1 MTTTT
6 TPRPIIVCFS
16 PKGGVGV
23 TTLAAALIRKS
34 PVPVVAFDLTGTGDL
49 AAVLEEETAYTVG
62 SLARR
67 AGAPGAAL
75 QALIRRRR
83 KKLLLITA
91 TRQDRALY
99 PEAPVG
105 LIRAAR
111 ALRPVVVDAGRRPW
125 PGLTPVTTHLLLVV
139 TPDVRSVHRAEA
151 ALARL
156 REHAG
161 RVVVVENRSTGA
173 SLCPMAWNAF
183 PLPAGR
189 AGLRGLL
196 RGEYGRAVEELVEKI
211 IPRPEPEPGTDPG
224 DAPVGEE
231 RGIIRSAVK
240 RLTQGG

>member
-6 TPRPIIVCFS
+6 APRPIVVCFS

-23 TTLAAALIRKS
+23 TTLTAALVRKS
-34 PVPVVAFDLTGTGDL
+34 PVPLVAFDLTGTDDL
-49 AAVLEEETAYTVG
+49 AAVLEYETAYTVG

-67 AGAPGAAL
+67 AGAPGIAL
-75 QALIRRRR
+75 QTLIRRHRR
-83 KKLLLITA
+83 KLLLVTA
-91 TRQDRALY
+91 TRQDRTLY
-99 PEAPVG
+99 PEAPIG

-111 ALRPVVVDAGRRPW
+111 ALRPVVVDAGRRLW
-125 PGLTPVTTHLLLVV
+125 PGLALVATHLLLVV
-139 TPDVRSVHRAEA
+139 TPDARAIHRAEA

-161 RVVVVENRSTGA
+161 RIIVVENRSTGA
-173 SLCPMAWNAF
+173 SLCPTAWNAF

-189 AGLRGLL
+189 PSLRGLL
-196 RGEYGRAVEELVEKI
+196 RGEYGQAVEELVEKI
-211 IPRPEPEPGTDPG
+211 IPRPEPEPGADPG
-224 DAPVGEE
+224 DAPAREE

>member
-6 TPRPIIVCFS
+6 TPRPIVVCFS

-23 TTLAAALIRKS
+23 TTLAAALVRKS

-49 AAVLEEETAYTVG
+49 AAALEEDVYTVG
-62 SLARR
+62 GLVRR

-75 QALIRRRR
+75 QTLIRKHRR
-83 KKLLLITA
+83 KVLPVAA
-91 TRQDRALY
+91 TPQDRALY

-105 LIRAAR
+105 LIRAAQ

-125 PGLTPVTTHLLLVV
+125 PGLAPVATHLLLVV
-139 TPDVRSVHRAEA
+139 VPDVRAVHRAEA
-151 ALARL
+151 AMAHL

-161 RVVVVENRSTGA
+161 RILVVENRFTGA
-173 SLCPMAWNAF
+173 SLCPDAWNAF

-189 AGLRGLL
+189 PGLRGLL
-196 RGEYGRAVEELVEKI
+196 RGEFGRAVEELVERI
-211 IPRPEPEPGTDPG
+211 IPRPEPEP
-224 DAPVGEE
+224 DADADRPPAGQE